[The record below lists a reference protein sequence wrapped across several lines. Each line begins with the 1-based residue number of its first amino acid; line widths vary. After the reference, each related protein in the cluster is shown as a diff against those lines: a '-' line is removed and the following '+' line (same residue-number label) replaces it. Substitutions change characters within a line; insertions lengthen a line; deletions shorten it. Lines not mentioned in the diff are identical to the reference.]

1 MLVVA
6 VKLVA
11 VALVLAGGLVV
22 AARQTMRRGGGT
34 RGHIRVQARHG
45 LSRTALVAVVEVDG
59 RRFLI
64 GSGDTTVTLLTE
76 LDAAPE
82 VVDPV
87 ADAETT
93 TDAVVRAIAPT
104 NGTPTRS
111 RVWERLAATYRHSR
125 VGDARQLTMP
135 RTPHRTGHATNGPR
149 IGPIDRL
156 REMTVRSRDARPI
169 HAPDR

>member
-11 VALVLAGGLVV
+11 VALVLAGGLAV

-64 GSGDTTVTLLTE
+64 GSGDNTVSLLTE
-76 LDAAPE
+76 LDAIPHTVDQE
-82 VVDPV
+82 V
-87 ADAETT
+87 AEE
-93 TDAVVRAIAPT
+93 APT
-104 NGTPTRS
+104 SPALARA
-111 RVWERLAATYRHSR
+111 WERLAATYRHSR
-125 VGDARQLTMP
+125 VGDARPATTP
-135 RTPHRTGHATNGPR
+135 RAPHRTGHATDGPR